1 MIELF
6 ARYRDR
12 LRRMVKLRMDRRL
25 QGRLDPSDVL
35 QEAYLDV
42 AKRAAEYRA
51 NPAMPVFLWLRLIT
65 GQKLMALHRK
75 HLGAQMRNA
84 GQEVS
89 LHGGALPPAS
99 SISIAAMLLG
109 RITSPTRAA
118 RRAEMQVRLQ
128 DVLNSM
134 DPIDREVLTLRHF
147 EELGN
152 SETAQ
157 VLGISKA
164 AASSRYIRA
173 VMRLKKELASHAGL
187 LRRLRSTLGLDRSPD
202 SRSLPRCEGTLDGQ
216 FLFLLGSRPARA
228 AGRRVPR
235 PPPARR
241 ESLAVR
247 VRRAVPPVGRAD
259 PRVLPGTRGDG
270 GTQARSRRPD
280 RVAR

>member
-1 MIELF
+1 
-6 ARYRDR
+6 
-12 LRRMVKLRMDRRL
+12 MDRRL

-35 QEAYLDV
+35 QDAYLDV
-42 AKRAAEYRA
+42 AKRAGEYRA
-51 NPAMPVFLWLRLIT
+51 NPAMPVFLWLRFIT

-134 DPIDREVLTLRHF
+134 EPVDREVLTLRHF

-152 SETAQ
+152 SEAAQ
-157 VLGISKA
+157 ILGISKS

-173 VMRLKKELASHAGL
+173 VMRLKKELASM
-187 LRRLRSTLGLDRSPD
+187 
-202 SRSLPRCEGTLDGQ
+202 
-216 FLFLLGSRPARA
+216 
-228 AGRRVPR
+228 
-235 PPPARR
+235 
-241 ESLAVR
+241 
-247 VRRAVPPVGRAD
+247 
-259 PRVLPGTRGDG
+259 PGFFD
-270 GTQARSRRPD
+270 A
-280 RVAR
+280 